1 MSPRPELHLV
11 AEGTLEDQ
19 AREARILRLGREL
32 EKAIKAGPFALS
44 KAIELQEQLRAEIA
58 ARSPAQIHRMEK
70 ARGLCR

>member
-1 MSPRPELHLV
+1 MSRPQLHLV

-32 EKAIKAGPFALS
+32 EKAIKVGPMGVS
-44 KAIELQEQLRAEIA
+44 KAIELQEQLRLEIG